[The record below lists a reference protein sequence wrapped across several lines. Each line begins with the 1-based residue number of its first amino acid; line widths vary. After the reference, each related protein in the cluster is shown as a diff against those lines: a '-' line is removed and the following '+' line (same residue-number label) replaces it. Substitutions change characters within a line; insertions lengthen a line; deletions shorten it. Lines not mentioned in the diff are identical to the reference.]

1 MKKKIS
7 SKLEKWSV
15 KLLVMALLSIVWIGF
30 YDFIP
35 VEADSAVGSPKLAV
49 LVDGRKVRFQGGEPV
64 SENGRVQVP
73 LRGIGEALK
82 AEIGFSGKTVTYRKD
97 GKLIA
102 LTLGSKEAVVNGKNV
117 TMDTAAKAVKGR
129 TYVPL
134 RFVSEN
140 LGVPVNWDGVGNW
153 VWIGSKYVPDITEV
167 ESVKKLSLNNNFINM
182 FGTKLH
188 LLDGKKDVRIFTI
201 DDLPL
206 RIDHFIVYDI
216 WPVMFGDY
224 QSIRIRFSAGLGP
237 IYYLQQ
243 GELPRYRN
251 SADPIKQSDKTI
263 IRTYKTTSEYDQIVN
278 NDVQYM
284 QFKLNKAEYIGFQMG
299 TESLTLLQNPFK

>member
-1 MKKKIS
+1 MKKEVTNKVR
-7 SKLEKWSV
+7 KWNI
-15 KLLVMALLSIVWIGF
+15 KLLVMALISMTWLGLC
-30 YDFIP
+30 DPIP
-35 VEADSAVGSPKLAV
+35 VEADSAVGGPKLAV
-49 LVDGRKVRFQGGEPV
+49 LVDGRKVKFQGGDPTF
-64 SENGRVQVP
+64 ENGRVQVP

-82 AEIGFSGKTVTYRKD
+82 AEIGFSGKTVTYMKD
-97 GKLIA
+97 GKSIA
-102 LTLGSKEAVVNGKNV
+102 LTLGSKEAIVNGKNV

-140 LGVPVNWDGVGNW
+140 LGVPVNWDKVGNW
-153 VWIGSKYVPDITEV
+153 VWIGSKEVPDITKV
-167 ESVKKLSLNNNFINM
+167 ASVKKSNLNNDFVKM
-182 FGTKLH
+182 FGSKTH
-188 LLDGKKDVRIFTI
+188 LIDGKKDVRIFTI

-206 RIDHFIVYDI
+206 RIDRFIVYDL
-216 WPVMFGDY
+216 WPVMFGEY
-224 QSIRIRFSAGLGP
+224 QSIRIRFDAGLGP

-278 NDVQYM
+278 NDINYK
-284 QFKLNKAEYIGFQMG
+284 QFNLNKAEYIGFQMG
-299 TESLTLLQNPFK
+299 TESLTLLKNPFK